1 MDQTSP
7 VILTVTLNLA
17 LDVTYHVDAFERG
30 HTIRVGQVSRRA
42 GGKGV
47 NVGRVLHQL
56 GHEVVVT
63 GLAGGHTGE
72 AARAELKAAGLRD
85 QVVEIGGESRLTIVV
100 VDREG
105 EATGFSEPGP
115 EVTAS
120 EWQAARAQIEEMIR
134 SASAVVLSGSLP
146 PGVPSNAYEKL
157 TYAANAAGVPTLL
170 DAEGAALAL
179 GVRAQPTVVKINRL
193 ELRGVTGQHEIEAGA
208 QALRG
213 DGAPIVVVTDGPAGL
228 SCFKDDA
235 VIRAAPREVMTGN
248 PTGAGDA
255 ASAALAGGLVRDS
268 PWPERLADAAA
279 LSAAAVSA
287 PQAGSFDQRV
297 YERLRLMTARTD
309 STS

>member
-1 MDQTSP
+1 

-17 LDVTYHVDAFERG
+17 LDITYHVDTFERG
-30 HTIRVGQVSRRA
+30 HTTRVGQVSRRA

-47 NVGRVLHQL
+47 NVGRVLHKL
-56 GHEVVVT
+56 GHEVAVT

-72 AARAELKAAGLRD
+72 AARAELKSAGLRD
-85 QVVEIGGESRLTIVV
+85 QVVEIEGQSRLTIVV

-120 EWQAARAQIEEMIR
+120 EWQAARKHIEEMIR

-146 PGVPSNAYEKL
+146 PGVPSNAYEQL
-157 TYAANAAGVPTLL
+157 TYAAHAAGVPTLL
-170 DAEGAALAL
+170 DAEGEALAL
-179 GVRAQPTVVKINRL
+179 GVRAQPTLVKINRL
-193 ELRGVTGQHEIEAGA
+193 ELRGVTGQHEIAAGA

-213 DGAPIVVVTDGPAGL
+213 DGAQIVVVTDGPAGL
-228 SCFKDDA
+228 SCFTDDA

-255 ASAALAGGLVRDS
+255 ASAALAGGLIRDA

-287 PQAGSFDQRV
+287 PEAGSFDQRV
-297 YERLRLMTARTD
+297 YERLREITARTGP
-309 STS
+309 TS